1 MNLDELHQQS
11 LIIDGL
17 VFYSDGDVTE
27 LKQGNI
33 NAANVTVSHFEGDYE
48 QSCEQIAHW
57 LSELAKENT
66 PWHLIE
72 NTNDLDVA
80 QRKNKIGLIMG
91 WQNMRAIGDNLD
103 RLAFFKKLGIRI
115 MQLTYNRRN
124 FLGDGCLEKND
135 GGLSGLGR
143 QAVAKMNDL
152 GIAIDL
158 SHVGDITALQAAE
171 HSQQPVLI
179 THANAK
185 AVVDVPRNRTD
196 DLIKA
201 VAQGGGLIGT
211 SVYGTMCWDGNQ
223 QRRPQ
228 LTDYIEQLEYI
239 CNLVGLEHVAIGTDL
254 PVVSD
259 LEKVK
264 AITEMTLK
272 RFPEAIGDYAQ
283 AFGNDIRD
291 RYVEGVT
298 RHSEL
303 INISTAL
310 RERGWKDSEL
320 KALLGENFKRVLG
333 EIWH

>member
-1 MNLDELHQQS
+1 MNLEALHQES

-27 LKQGNI
+27 LKQANI

-48 QSCEQIAHW
+48 LSCEQIAHW
-57 LSELAKENT
+57 LSELAKSDS
-66 PWHLIE
+66 PWRLIE
-72 NTNDLDVA
+72 KVSDLEDA
-80 QRKNKIGLIMG
+80 QRDNKIGLIMG
-91 WQNMRAIGDNLD
+91 WQNMRAIGDNLE

-135 GGLSGLGR
+135 GGLSGLGK
-143 QAVAKMNDL
+143 QAVERMNEL

-158 SHVGDITALQAAE
+158 SHVGDITALQAAQ

-185 AVVDVPRNRTD
+185 AIVDVPRNRTD
-196 DLIKA
+196 ELIKA
-201 VAQGGGLIGT
+201 VAAGGGLIGT
-211 SVYGTMCWDGNQ
+211 SVYGTMCWDGNK
-223 QRRPQ
+223 QRRPS
-228 LTDYIEQLEYI
+228 LADYIKQLEYI

-259 LEKVK
+259 LEKVR
-264 AITEMTLK
+264 AITEMTLE
-272 RFPEAIGDYAQ
+272 RFPEAIGDYAE

-298 RHSEL
+298 CHSEL
-303 INISTAL
+303 INITTAL
-310 RERGWKDSEL
+310 CERGWKEYEL
-320 KALLGENFKRVLG
+320 KALLGGNFKRVLG
-333 EIWH
+333 NI